1 MDNYNFKENYAL
13 NNYYVKNLRIDSN
26 LSKER
31 SNTKLSLRKIKTMN
45 NIFKSKIYYNYKFPS
60 LNSNEIKMINL
71 EIDIDKLKLTSDI
84 LNYQHSDSEEDFL
97 KFLINLLNSNN
108 LDYIK
113 YGVYRL
119 RIFTEFNSF
128 DLNIHYIN
136 YYRNIIIFIVLAIEK
151 YFSEY
156 ELIFESF
163 LVFINFI
170 YNDKLELSH
179 FYEYFCSEKLI
190 NFYIKIL
197 NHLSIEHTAYKSNNN
212 NNNNNNNN
220 YVVTDDFKS
229 NLDSNKTTKYS
240 NLNAY
245 LSLSNNVIIL
255 INNLLIK
262 YYKITELILHTEI
275 INYLFLLYDNINDEE
290 FTYRIV
296 ECFINLLKNKDVL
309 EKNLIVKIT
318 NLLLNL
324 EFKEET
330 AVLHISCIEYIC
342 KSLDKD
348 NDKDLFK
355 FIYFKKIDKLY
366 SECIGIYD
374 YKKELNLR
382 NKIITYNIN
391 EYADN
396 SQYNIFHNSILSYL
410 CIIGSICNA
419 IDDFDV
425 GLKLIHELDT
435 LNLLEFLL
443 KNEYFK
449 ELHHYCI
456 WILYNMSCDS
466 KECKFFI
473 LNHKV
478 FDTILD
484 ILKTVFSLENG
495 NQQLCQEIAYIIGL
509 QLSDNQYDSKI
520 IDIIVNKKIIEI
532 INKFLIRI
540 VLSIKD
546 EIKNIDEEN
555 LEMYLNDK
563 GLSLLFRLFLK
574 YLNDC
579 FIINDASYISDLN
592 LKIIFIKNEGLKAL
606 ELIEN
611 NIFDENVLNQIQ
623 IIKNMYLLD
632 YIN

>member
-84 LNYQHSDSEEDFL
+84 LNYQHSDSEEDLL

-119 RIFTEFNSF
+119 RIFTEFKSF

-197 NHLSIEHTAYKSNNN
+197 NHLSIEHTAYKSNN